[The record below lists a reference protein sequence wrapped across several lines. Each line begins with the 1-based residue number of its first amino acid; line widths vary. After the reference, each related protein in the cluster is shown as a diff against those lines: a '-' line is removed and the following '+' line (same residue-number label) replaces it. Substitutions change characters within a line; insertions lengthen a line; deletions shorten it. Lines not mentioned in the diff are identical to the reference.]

1 MPAVRILHFTDPHL
15 YGDESGQLRGMA
27 TLPALRV
34 AVEHALD
41 HEPDAEALLF
51 TGDLVQDDPAGYRHF
66 RELLAPLG
74 KPVLCLPGN
83 HDRIPEMRREL
94 AASPFQCGGGF
105 DVGAW
110 RIVLLDS
117 VVPGAAGGRL
127 ASAEL
132 ERLERSLASAGGR
145 HALVCLH
152 HHPVSMSSRWL
163 DEVGLANSDEFFATL
178 DRHRHVRAVL
188 WGHVHQAFDGL
199 RKGVRLL
206 ATPSTGIQFAP
217 RADDFAEDDAP
228 PAYRMLELRD
238 NGTLVTDIVWLD
250 GYASTLRNA
259 SSVA

>member
-1 MPAVRILHFTDPHL
+1 MPAVRVLHFTDTHL
-15 YGDESGQLRGMA
+15 YGSESKKLRGLA
-27 TLPALRV
+27 TLPALRA
-34 AVEHALD
+34 AVEHARE
-41 HEPDAEALLF
+41 HEPDAKALLF
-51 TGDLVQDDPAGYRHF
+51 TGDLVQDDPEGYRHF
-66 RELLAPLG
+66 RELLTPLA

-83 HDRIPEMRREL
+83 HDLLPEMQREL
-94 AASPFQCGGGF
+94 GASPFHCGGWY
-105 DVGAW
+105 DLGAW

-127 ASAEL
+127 APSEL

-145 HALVCLH
+145 HVLVCLH